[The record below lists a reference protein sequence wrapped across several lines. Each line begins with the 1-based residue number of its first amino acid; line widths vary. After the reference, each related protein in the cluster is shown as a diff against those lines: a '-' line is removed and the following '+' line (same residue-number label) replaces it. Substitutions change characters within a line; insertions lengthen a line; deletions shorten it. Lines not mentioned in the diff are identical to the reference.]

1 MSSLP
6 EDLEQSSPTSFAAV
20 IATQRD
26 QLQLLTAE
34 QQLLEASRDNLEQRN

>member
-1 MSSLP
+1 MAERP
-6 EDLEQSSPTSFAAV
+6 EDLEQSSPSHFAAV

-34 QQLLEASRDNLEQRN
+34 QQLLAASRDNLE

>member
-1 MSSLP
+1 MSNLP
-6 EDLEQSSPTSFAAV
+6 EDLEQGSPSHFAAV

-34 QQLLEASRDNLEQRN
+34 QQLLEASRANLEERN